1 MAKFGATL
9 LGLLPTAKTEFTL
22 VFTLEFTYIKL
33 SGVNIMDQDKQ
44 KQITGYFIE
53 EAKEHL
59 QTIESGLL
67 NLQTLMSDT
76 EAVNE
81 IFRAAHSIKGGAAML
96 GFSSIQ
102 HVSHNFEDYFKIMR
116 ENHSLKV
123 DQHLQTLFLQAFDK
137 LQELVE
143 LLQSPYGLTK
153 DAVDVIMSGSDQIF
167 ASLKTHLQNL
177 ISGKGGDEAIA
188 SPSRISLKSEPK
200 TAPKGDTK
208 ELLSVFQ
215 SEVPQRLR
223 NMLELFKQP
232 DSPRS
237 RQNLGSIC
245 TQLQEIGDRFGLD
258 QWSFMIQSVNAAVGN
273 PNNQFRAL
281 APVLI
286 KEIKQSQEQ
295 VLAQRAREI
304 KVSPQLSQLLP
315 VDFINKM
322 ESTKAEANAM
332 SIASADEVSKIF
344 GAVIEEDKAV
354 KGWQSFSDH
363 IGWRQNGT
371 WIASNAVQSQTA
383 PDGHFPTP
391 LWLAAWHQSKDS
403 KAKELQ
409 SQYASLLAKIA
420 SCDLP

>member
-1 MAKFGATL
+1 
-9 LGLLPTAKTEFTL
+9 
-22 VFTLEFTYIKL
+22 
-33 SGVNIMDQDKQ
+33 MDQDKQ

-116 ENHSLKV
+116 ENSTLKV

-167 ASLKTHLQNL
+167 ANLKTHLQNL
-177 ISGKGGDEAIA
+177 ISGKGADEAITTT
-188 SPSRISLKSEPK
+188 SRITLKSEPK
-200 TAPKGDTK
+200 IAPKGDIK

-237 RQNLGSIC
+237 RQNLEGIC
-245 TQLQEIGDRFGLD
+245 TQLQEIGDRFGLE
-258 QWSFMIQSVNAAVGN
+258 QWSTMIQSVKAAVGN
-273 PNNQFRAL
+273 PNNPFRAL

-286 KEIKQSQEQ
+286 KEIKQSQEH

-304 KVSPQLSQLLP
+304 KVSPQLLQLLP

-322 ESTKAEANAM
+322 ESAQSAKAEANAM

-354 KGWQSFSDH
+354 KGWQAFSDR

-371 WIASNAVQSQTA
+371 WIASNAVQTQTP

-391 LWLAAWHQSKDS
+391 LWLSAWHQSKDS

>member
-1 MAKFGATL
+1 
-9 LGLLPTAKTEFTL
+9 
-22 VFTLEFTYIKL
+22 
-33 SGVNIMDQDKQ
+33 MDQDKQ

-116 ENHSLKV
+116 ENHNLKV

-137 LQELVE
+137 LQELVD

-167 ASLKTHLQNL
+167 AALKLHLQNL
-177 ISGKGGDEAIA
+177 ISGNVSDMAIA
-188 SPSRISLKSEPK
+188 TNSNASVKPHAKATSKVEI
-200 TAPKGDTK
+200 K
-208 ELLSVFQ
+208 ELLGVFQ
-215 SEVPQRLR
+215 SEIPQRLR

-237 RQNLGSIC
+237 RKNLESIC
-245 TQLQEIGDRFGLD
+245 DQLKETGDRYGLEK
-258 QWSFMIQSVNAAVGN
+258 WSLMIQSVSAAVGN

-286 KEIKQSQEQ
+286 KEIKQSQEL
-295 VLAQRAREI
+295 VLSQRSSEI
-304 KVSPQLSQLLP
+304 KVSPQLLQLIP
-315 VDFINKM
+315 VDVFNKM
-322 ESTKAEANAM
+322 ESAKAESNAM
-332 SIASADEVSKIF
+332 SITSADEVSKIF
-344 GAVIEEDKAV
+344 GAVIKEDKAV
-354 KGWQSFSDH
+354 KGWQSFSDR

-371 WIASNAVQSQTA
+371 WISTNAIQSETA

-409 SQYASLLAKIA
+409 SQYAGLLAKIA
-420 SCDLP
+420 SCDLS